1 MRETTTTTEAN
12 MAASRGPITLDQAD
26 EALAEIERQIRSIIP
41 APAITDTQAEIDMW
55 SVVVA
60 LDEGEDESL
69 QIIAENLAPGRVQ
82 MLIWAWLALVDI
94 REPIEAGYWEGRR

>member
-1 MRETTTTTEAN
+1 
-12 MAASRGPITLDQAD
+12 
-26 EALAEIERQIRSIIP
+26 
-41 APAITDTQAEIDMW
+41 MW